1 MLWQEIK
8 WNPQENITLAFRY
21 PTQTI
26 TGDNFRIW
34 KPSVAFR
41 VKIPPCCWML
51 RNKGG
56 IFTKYPRSQ
65 IPNFFLAC
73 GGLQKL
79 VFVTFTFCSPPQAEN
94 FDISRFQNT
103 ILPSKI
109 DVLLPKY
116 QNFRLPAEP
125 LRQIS
130 RCCETRGG
138 IFTKGGNFY
147 SKYHWYKFPIDFG
160 SDTCTHIN

>member
-1 MLWQEIK
+1 MISGISSK
-8 WNPQENITLAFRY
+8 N
-21 PTQTI
+21 
-26 TGDNFRIW
+26 
-34 KPSVAFR
+34 S
-41 VKIPPCCWML
+41 PPCCWML

-79 VFVTFTFCSPPQAEN
+79 VFCDFTFCSPTQAEI
-94 FDISRFQNT
+94 FAISRFRNT

-125 LRQIS
+125 LRQIP
-130 RCCETRGG
+130 RCCETRGNFYEGG
-138 IFTKGGNFY
+138 IFTRNTTDLGSALTRVHENPV
-147 SKYHWYKFPIDFG
+147 FPRI
-160 SDTCTHIN
+160 